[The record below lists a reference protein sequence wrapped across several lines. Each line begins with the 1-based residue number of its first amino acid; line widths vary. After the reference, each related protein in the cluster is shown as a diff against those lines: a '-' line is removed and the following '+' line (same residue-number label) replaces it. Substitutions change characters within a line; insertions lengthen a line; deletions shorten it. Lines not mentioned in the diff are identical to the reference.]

1 MAAVE
6 LKNIS
11 KIFRQKK
18 GEDVPAVRDLNLT
31 IADKELVVLLGPSGC
46 GKTTTLRLIAG
57 LEEVSSGTILING
70 TAVNEVP
77 PQDRD
82 IAMVFQRDA
91 LYPHMT
97 VFENMAFGL
106 KLRRLAKSEIHARTN
121 STAEMLGIAPL
132 LHRYPRALSGG
143 ERQRAALGRA
153 LARKPNLLLL
163 DEPLSQLDRPLRA
176 LLRKEISRLHAQLG
190 LTMLYVTHDQSEAL
204 ALTSSHQHPAGISE
218 NPSPS
223 SMPST
228 RLALMRAGAI
238 EQVGDSRALLSH
250 PANAFVAN
258 FFKAE

>member
-6 LKNIS
+6 LTNVS

-18 GEDVPAVRDLNLT
+18 SGDVYAVRNLNLA
-31 IADKELVVLLGPSGC
+31 IADKELLVLLGPSGC

-57 LEEVSSGTILING
+57 LEEISSGTLLIDGAAMNK
-70 TAVNEVP
+70 VP

-106 KLRRLAKSEIHARTN
+106 KLRRVANSVIHSRVN
-121 STAEMLGIAPL
+121 STAEMLGISPL
-132 LHRYPRALSGG
+132 LGRFPRALSGG

-153 LARKPNLLLL
+153 LVRESKVLLL
-163 DEPLSQLDRPLRA
+163 DEPLSQLDRPLRTQ
-176 LLRKEISRLHAQLG
+176 LRKEISRLHAQLG

-204 ALTSSHQHPAGISE
+204 ALTMCRQGPMGI
-218 NPSPS
+218 PHDAKPL
-223 SMPST
+223 PLT
-228 RLALMRAGAI
+228 RLALMRAGSI
-238 EQVGDSRALLSH
+238 EQVGDSQTLLEH
-250 PANAFVAN
+250 PANDFVAN
-258 FFKAE
+258 FFSAE